1 MTSVFSLLNSLFP
14 SWQAIADCGS
24 NETSGVIGFVEI
36 WKIVRDVP
44 LYAFKNIISWL
55 EMLLFGLPNFSFF
68 ISIFVFR

>member
-1 MTSVFSLLNSLFP
+1 MKY
-14 SWQAIADCGS
+14 D
-24 NETSGVIGFVEI
+24 FVEI

-68 ISIFVFR
+68 IIIFVFR